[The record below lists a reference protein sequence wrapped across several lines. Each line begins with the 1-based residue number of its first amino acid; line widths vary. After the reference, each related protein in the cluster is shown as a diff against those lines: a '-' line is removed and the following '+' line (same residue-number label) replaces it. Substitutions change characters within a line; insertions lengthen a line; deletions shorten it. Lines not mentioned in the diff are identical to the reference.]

1 MSNCCVVKCVHST
14 LHKEARGDV
23 INIPI
28 YSHLAALNEL
38 FTKHILTA
46 EECSE
51 VVKKKSWKWEYD
63 LTQLLLTKSAV
74 VVQEAIHVLKIH
86 GCSVKKELQSE
97 LCYSSTVHLISEWL
111 SNMANGK

>member
-1 MSNCCVVKCVHST
+1 M
-14 LHKEARGDV
+14 

-51 VVKKKSWKWEYD
+51 VAKQKIGDWEYH

-86 GCSVKKELQSE
+86 GYSVKKELQSE
-97 LCYSSTVHLISEWL
+97 LCYSSIVHLISEWL

>member
-1 MSNCCVVKCVHST
+1 M
-14 LHKEARGDV
+14 

-38 FTKHILTA
+38 FSKHILTA

-51 VVKKKSWKWEYD
+51 VAKESWYWEYNV
-63 LTQLLLTKSAV
+63 TELLLTKSAV

-86 GCSVKKELQSE
+86 GYSVKKELQSE
-97 LCYSSTVHLISEWL
+97 LCYSSIVHLISEWL